1 MSKIWMCWEK
11 CFSALNYWKGGG
23 RGEIKQKLWVRGE
36 GETNDGG
43 GGCSSDN
50 NADDDR
56 NRGRRRK
63 TQTGL
68 RVTFLKRIER
78 KRKWEKSEGKNR
90 KSNKTK
96 ESMKRDKKGQIV
108 KRTCRVLQ
116 IRNPKEW
123 EANWRGRN
131 RK

>member
-36 GETNDGG
+36 GETNDDG

-56 NRGRRRK
+56 NSGRRRK
-63 TQTGL
+63 NQTRL
-68 RVTFLKRIER
+68 RVTFLKERESERKVKEKIER
-78 KRKWEKSEGKNR
+78 VI
-90 KSNKTK
+90 KTK

>member
-56 NRGRRRK
+56 NSGRRRK
-63 TQTGL
+63 NQTRL
-68 RVTFLKRIER
+68 RVTFLKERESERKVKEKIER
-78 KRKWEKSEGKNR
+78 VI
-90 KSNKTK
+90 KTK